1 MVPSCTVEL
10 NKLMN
15 ELEISELESPT
26 GVISAQAYMRLLA
39 VYLHRND
46 LCNAKYLWKRIPSD
60 VKTAHEELGRVWTV
74 GQCMWQRNWPA
85 VHTALNVEWSE
96 DVKDVMT
103 ALKEELSL
111 TEPPPISTPIF
122 PDNVRERVMRLISKA
137 YSSLNLMTMATMSGM
152 SLDEARQ
159 AAIDRDWTVDGTIVQ
174 PRKQIDEE
182 QYSQSDKICL
192 TEEQLQKL
200 TQFVSFL
207 EN

>member
-15 ELEISELESPT
+15 ELEISELEAPT
-26 GVISAQAYMRLLA
+26 GVVSAQAYMRLLA
-39 VYLHRND
+39 VYLHQND
-46 LCNAKYLWKRIPSD
+46 LCNAKYLWKRIPPD

-74 GQCMWQRNWPA
+74 GQYMWQRNWPA

-96 DVKDVMT
+96 DIKDVMT
-103 ALKEELSL
+103 ALK
-111 TEPPPISTPIF
+111 
-122 PDNVRERVMRLISKA
+122 DNVRERVMRLISKA
-137 YSSLNLMTMATMSGM
+137 YSSLNLTTMATMSGM

-159 AAIDRDWTVDGTIVQ
+159 AAIDRGWTVDGTIVQ

>member
-103 ALKEELSL
+103 ALK
-111 TEPPPISTPIF
+111 
-122 PDNVRERVMRLISKA
+122 DNVRERVMRLISKA

>member
-1 MVPSCTVEL
+1 
-10 NKLMN
+10 
-15 ELEISELESPT
+15 
-26 GVISAQAYMRLLA
+26 
-39 VYLHRND
+39 
-46 LCNAKYLWKRIPSD
+46 
-60 VKTAHEELGRVWTV
+60 
-74 GQCMWQRNWPA
+74 
-85 VHTALNVEWSE
+85 
-96 DVKDVMT
+96 
-103 ALKEELSL
+103 
-111 TEPPPISTPIF
+111 
-122 PDNVRERVMRLISKA
+122 MRLISKA

>member
-15 ELEISELESPT
+15 ELEISELEAPT

-39 VYLHRND
+39 IYLHRND
-46 LCNAKYLWKRIPSD
+46 LCNAKYLWKRIPPD
-60 VKTAHEELGRVWTV
+60 VKAAHEELGRVWTV

-103 ALKEELSL
+103 ALK
-111 TEPPPISTPIF
+111 
-122 PDNVRERVMRLISKA
+122 DNVRERVMRLISKA
-137 YSSLNLMTMATMSGM
+137 YSSLNLTTMATMSGM

-159 AAIDRDWTVDGTIVQ
+159 AATDRGWTVDGTIVQ

>member
-1 MVPSCTVEL
+1 MLPSCTVEL

-15 ELEISELESPT
+15 ELEMNELEAST
-26 GVISAQAYMRLLA
+26 GIMSAQAYMRLLA
-39 VYLHRND
+39 IYLHRND

-60 VKTAHEELGRVWTV
+60 LKAANEELGRVWTV

-103 ALKEELSL
+103 ALK
-111 TEPPPISTPIF
+111 
-122 PDNVRERVMRLISKA
+122 DNVRERVMRLISKA
-137 YSSLNLMTMATMSGM
+137 YSSLDLTTMTTMSGM

-159 AAIDRDWTVDGTIVQ
+159 AAIDRGWTVDGTIVE
-174 PRKQIDEE
+174 PREQIDEE

>member
-46 LCNAKYLWKRIPSD
+46 LCNAKYLWKRISPD
-60 VKTAHEELGRVWTV
+60 VKAAHEELGRVWTV

-96 DVKDVMT
+96 DVKDVMI
-103 ALKEELSL
+103 ALK
-111 TEPPPISTPIF
+111 
-122 PDNVRERVMRLISKA
+122 DNVRERVMRLISKA
-137 YSSLNLMTMATMSGM
+137 YSSLNLTTMATMSGM
-152 SLDEARQ
+152 SLDEVRQ
-159 AAIDRDWTVDGTIVQ
+159 AAIDRGWIVDGTIVQ

>member
-15 ELEISELESPT
+15 ELEISELESPN
-26 GVISAQAYMRLLA
+26 GVISAQSYMRLLA
-39 VYLHRND
+39 IYLHQND
-46 LCNAKYLWKRIPSD
+46 LCNAKYLWKRIPLE

-74 GQCMWQRNWPA
+74 GRCMWQRKWPA
-85 VHTALNVEWSE
+85 VHIALNVEWSE
-96 DVKDVMT
+96 DIKDVMV
-103 ALKEELSL
+103 ALKE
-111 TEPPPISTPIF
+111 
-122 PDNVRERVMRLISKA
+122 NVRERVMRLISKA
-137 YSSLNLMTMATMSGM
+137 YSSLNLTTMATMSGM

-159 AAIDRDWTVDGTIVQ
+159 AAIDRGWTVDGAIVQ

-182 QYSQSDKICL
+182 QYNQSDKVCL

>member
-1 MVPSCTVEL
+1 MVPNCTVEL

-46 LCNAKYLWKRIPSD
+46 LCNAKYLWKRIPPD
-60 VKTAHEELGRVWTV
+60 VKAAHEELGRVWMV
-74 GQCMWQRNWPA
+74 GQCMWQRNWSA

-103 ALKEELSL
+103 ALK
-111 TEPPPISTPIF
+111 
-122 PDNVRERVMRLISKA
+122 DNVRERVMRLISKA
-137 YSSLNLMTMATMSGM
+137 YSSLNLTTMATMSGM
-152 SLDEARQ
+152 LLDEARQ
-159 AAIDRDWTVDGTIVQ
+159 AAIDRGWTVDGTIVQ
-174 PRKQIDEE
+174 PCKQIDEE

>member
-46 LCNAKYLWKRIPSD
+46 LCNAKYLWKRIPPD
-60 VKTAHEELGRVWTV
+60 VKAAHEELGRVWTV

-103 ALKEELSL
+103 ALK
-111 TEPPPISTPIF
+111 
-122 PDNVRERVMRLISKA
+122 DNVRERVMRLISKA
-137 YSSLNLMTMATMSGM
+137 YSSLNLTTMATMSGM
-152 SLDEARQ
+152 SLDEVRQ
-159 AAIDRDWTVDGTIVQ
+159 AAIDRGWIVDGTIVQ